1 MKLKSLI
8 VDDEA
13 LAQNVIER
21 YIEQVNEL
29 TLVAKCIDAVEAI
42 NSLNEES
49 VDLIFLDIEM
59 PKLDGLS
66 FLKTLKKP
74 PKIILTTAYRKYAI
88 EGFELDVVDYLLKPI
103 SFERFIK
110 SVNKVINLKSLEEN
124 FDSHSKDIEADYIY
138 LRADN
143 KMIQIP
149 FEDILYIQSLSNYV
163 RIFRNGR
170 SIISYQKLSH
180 LEKVLPSSRFIR
192 VHRSYIV
199 PLHRIS
205 SYTNSYL
212 EIGEEE
218 IPLGGQYKDKVIEVL
233 KSFEA

>member
-1 MKLKSLI
+1 MKLKCLI

-13 LAQNVIER
+13 LAQNIIER

-29 TLVAKCIDAVEAI
+29 TLVAKCIDAVGAI
-42 NSLNEES
+42 NSLNEGS
-49 VDLIFLDIEM
+49 IDLIFLDIEM

-66 FLKTLKKP
+66 FLKTLKNP

-124 FDSHSKDIEADYIY
+124 VNPSSKDVEADYIY

>member
-1 MKLKSLI
+1 MKLKCLI

-66 FLKTLKKP
+66 FLKTLNSP

-124 FDSHSKDIEADYIY
+124 FDPHSKDIEADYIY

-205 SYTNSYL
+205 SYTNSYI